1 MFGIY
6 PELTLLMFYFVFKI
20 VNYWRSKNTAFAT
33 ALMMAAV
40 FSVSGVSGKH
50 VQYLYK
56 NYVNNVN
63 IMKEH
68 VGEDCLYITWDYYKL
83 VGNALELENMGRVFT
98 EVPDRIEALAEKAG
112 SRQKE
117 SDCLC

>member
-20 VNYWRSKNTAFAT
+20 VNYWGSKNTAFAT
-33 ALMMAAV
+33 ALIMAAV
-40 FSVSGVSGKH
+40 FSIFGVSGKH

-83 VGNALELENMGRVFT
+83 VGNALGIGKYGVCIT
-98 EVPDRIEALAEKAG
+98 EVRIVL
-112 SRQKE
+112 RH
-117 SDCLC
+117 